1 MDSDKIA
8 VLDAA
13 ELIEFDNPQAL
24 LARDS
29 HFRKLKQLQ

>member
-8 VLDAA
+8 VLDAGKLV
-13 ELIEFDNPQAL
+13 ELDNPQAL

-29 HFRKLKQLQ
+29 HFRRLWQLQ